1 VAAAGIGLVFGAGVL
16 GHWGGRLQQKILPL
30 FGFIGM
36 SIVLAIFTFVN
47 SVWLGILCG
56 GVLGFGASLIAVPM
70 QTLIQEKTPESM
82 RGKVF
87 GFQNNAV
94 NIALSIPLVI
104 AGPLTDKFG
113 LQPVL
118 WGMSAIV
125 AIAGIATWK
134 ATSQVLEETV

>member
-1 VAAAGIGLVFGAGVL
+1 L
-16 GHWGGRLQQKILPL
+16 GWSLTAKNLTISRIYWYE
-30 FGFIGM
+30 F
-36 SIVLAIFTFVN
+36 SLAIFTFVN
-47 SVWLGILCG
+47 NIWLGILCG
-56 GVLGFGASLIAVPM
+56 AVLGFGASLIAVPM

-125 AIAGIATWK
+125 SIAGIATWK
-134 ATSQVLEETV
+134 ATSQVIEETM